1 MGALPTVGGGG
12 SVIGRAGSGPAGA
25 GFVNSRRMWGRARIL
40 LPLLAAVSVAGG
52 GAAVAT
58 GAGQRAV
65 SGSAVS
71 GSAGGPELSRAGEAW
86 HWIRKLQ
93 TTGSVLQITAHPDD
107 ENGALLTMLSRG
119 LGVRTALLSLTRG
132 EAGANAVGP
141 ELFDDLGWIRA
152 AELEAAGRWYGLD
165 RIYFTPLADYG
176 FSKSLEEA
184 QRSWDE
190 EAALADVVEIVRRER
205 PLVVLARF
213 RGGPEDGHGQ
223 HRFAGRLAAR
233 AFDAAPDLF
242 AFPPRE
248 GRRGYLP
255 GALFVRE
262 RGGDDSGGEGGAG
275 EGVVSLDLSGSRAW
289 LPGSF
294 AETAALGLSLQRS
307 QTRGV
312 VRSSGRDPG
321 RGPTAVLRRVDDGGA
336 VGGADGGGGADLLGL
351 LAPENASLSA
361 RFGAVVPRRLAE
373 HLRELDAAFAAIAIR
388 FDWRAPERSLPAL
401 GAALAGVRDLL
412 GERSPSGFFD
422 VRHELERKEEQL
434 VAAVL
439 AAAGVRMEAVARA
452 PGEAAADRGP
462 FAGPAAFGPVVPG
475 QEFVVEA
482 AVSAL
487 SPAVV
492 SGVSVAGPGEVS
504 AIEGVIGREIGGAV
518 GGAPGNEGRG
528 AGGGEVGGEV
538 RAPGGREVL
547 GEVGR
552 PGAGGVGAESGG
564 GEDGQSSRSG
574 AFRVVVA
581 EEAPPLSYP
590 VFRSGISENR
600 YRTEGDWS
608 RAAPPPAFTAT
619 ARLSIPGGTGGS
631 GREPGGAAVGLP
643 EPGLMVPV
651 GAVPSGGGGEDER
664 VEVEVTVPVE
674 RFEANLPYGYER
686 RVLEV
691 LPPVSVAFEPDFAVA
706 FPASAESGFEVA
718 LAAAGQ
724 AAGEFRL
731 ALSAPAGFRV
741 EPAERWVRFDRAGES
756 SRVRFRVFP
765 GGDSE
770 GSGVVIRAT
779 VAAAE
784 SGEGSDGFG
793 EAAPAVG
800 YTRIAHRD
808 LPLGYGIRPADLRV
822 ATLDRALPGGLVVG
836 FVVGAGD
843 RVPEALAALGA
854 EVRLLDDEAL
864 AGGPLDDFA
873 AVVVGTRAYAFRP
886 ALHGANDRLLDY
898 ARGGGHLVVLY
909 NTEELVLAEH
919 APFPGVLPRRS
930 EEVSEED
937 APVTILAP
945 DHPLLTRP
953 FRIGAA
959 DFEGWVEQ
967 RGSKFW
973 SEWDARYTP
982 LFETNDAG
990 QAPQRGGA
998 LTAAVGDGRYTYFAY
1013 ALHRQLPEAV
1023 PGAFRLLANLVSWR
1037 RLAGDGAAGS
1047 GSGGRSVSGEEG
1059 AASAAGP
1066 GGDGAGDD
1074 GPGGAGRRDSGV
1086 DHRTPSVGRTGT
1098 PAKRGGR

>member
-1 MGALPTVGGGG
+1 
-12 SVIGRAGSGPAGA
+12 
-25 GFVNSRRMWGRARIL
+25 MWGRGRIL
-40 LPLLAAVSVAGG
+40 FALLAAASVVGS
-52 GAAVAT
+52 AAASGR
-58 GAGQRAV
+58 GAGQGSVSGGAV
-65 SGSAVS
+65 SASA
-71 GSAGGPELSRAGEAW
+71 AGPELSRAGEAW
-86 HWIRKLQ
+86 HWIQKLQ

-141 ELFDDLGWIRA
+141 ELFDELGWIRA
-152 AELEAAGRWYGLD
+152 AEMEAAGKWYGLD
-165 RIYFTPLADYG
+165 RIYYTPLADYG

-190 EAALADVVEIVRRER
+190 EAALADVVEILRRER

-213 RGGPEDGHGQ
+213 SGGPEDGHGQ
-223 HRFAGRLAAR
+223 HRFAGRLTAR

-262 RGGDDSGGEGGAG
+262 RGGVDGGG

-289 LPGSF
+289 LPYSF
-294 AETAALGLSLQRS
+294 AEMAAFGLSLQRS

-312 VRSSGRDPG
+312 VRGLGGVPGSDGG
-321 RGPTAVLRRVDDGGA
+321 RGRRSLLRRVDS
-336 VGGADGGGGADLLGL
+336 GGGSEGGEEGGTGADLLAL
-351 LAPENASLSA
+351 LGPARASLSA
-361 RFGAVVPRRLAE
+361 RFGAVVPGRLAE

-439 AAAGVRMEAVARA
+439 AAGGVRMEAVARA
-452 PGEAAADRGP
+452 PGEAAADLGP

-475 QEFVVEA
+475 QEFVAEVS
-482 AVSAL
+482 VSAL
-487 SPAVV
+487 APLAVA
-492 SGVSVAGPGEVS
+492 GVSVAGRGAISGLDGS
-504 AIEGVIGREIGGAV
+504 AEAAV
-518 GGAPGNEGRG
+518 GGEDA
-528 AGGGEVGGEV
+528 
-538 RAPGGREVL
+538 
-547 GEVGR
+547 R
-552 PGAGGVGAESGG
+552 PGASRPPSLPAFRSSPAEVARTG
-564 GEDGQSSRSG
+564 RSG
-574 AFRVVVA
+574 VFRVVVA
-581 EEAPPLSYP
+581 GDAPPLSYP

-608 RAAPPPAFTAT
+608 RAAPLPAFTAT
-619 ARLSIPGGTGGS
+619 ARLTIPGGA
-631 GREPGGAAVGLP
+631 GGAGRDSGAAAVALP

-651 GAVPSGGGGEDER
+651 GAVPVRADGAEDR
-664 VEVEVTVPVE
+664 VEVEVRVPVE

-691 LPPVSVAFEPDFAVA
+691 LPPVSVAFEPGFAA
-706 FPASAESGFEVA
+706 ALPGSAESGFEVV
-718 LAAAGQ
+718 LAAAGH

-741 EPAERWVRFDRAGES
+741 APAERRVRFDRAGES
-756 SRVRFRVFP
+756 ARVGFRVFP
-765 GGDSE
+765 GES
-770 GSGVVIRAT
+770 SGPGAVIRAT
-779 VAAAE
+779 VAAVGTA
-784 SGEGSDGFG
+784 DGVG

-800 YTRIAHRD
+800 YTRIAQRD
-808 LPLGYGIRPADLRV
+808 LPLGYGIRPAALRV
-822 ATLDRALPGGLVVG
+822 VALGSALPADLVVG

-864 AGGPLDDFA
+864 AGAALDRFD
-873 AVVVGTRAYAFRP
+873 AVVLGTRAYAFRP
-886 ALHGANDRLLDY
+886 ALHGANERLLDY

-909 NTEELVLAEH
+909 NTDELVPAEH

-937 APVTILAP
+937 APVAILAP

-953 FRIGAA
+953 FRIGPA
-959 DFEGWVEQ
+959 DFAGWVEQ

-998 LTAAVGDGRYTYFAY
+998 LTAAVGEGRYTYFAY

-1047 GSGGRSVSGEEG
+1047 GNGPGDGVDG
-1059 AASAAGP
+1059 AASAAGRGN
-1066 GGDGAGDD
+1066 GG
-1074 GPGGAGRRDSGV
+1074 PEGAGRAEGSV
-1086 DHRTPSVGRTGT
+1086 DDGT
-1098 PAKRGGR
+1098 PAVGRVGPAGKRWGR

>member
-1 MGALPTVGGGG
+1 
-12 SVIGRAGSGPAGA
+12 
-25 GFVNSRRMWGRARIL
+25 MWGRRRIL
-40 LPLLAAVSVAGG
+40 LALLAAASVAGSAAASG
-52 GAAVAT
+52 RAAGQGAVSGAAV
-58 GAGQRAV
+58 
-65 SGSAVS
+65 SA
-71 GSAGGPELSRAGEAW
+71 SAAGPELSRAGEAW
-86 HWIRKLQ
+86 HWIQKLQ

-132 EAGANAVGP
+132 EAGANALGP

-152 AELEAAGRWYGLD
+152 AEMEAAGWWYGLD

-190 EAALADVVEIVRRER
+190 EAALAEVVEILRRER

-213 RGGPEDGHGQ
+213 NGGPEDGHGQ
-223 HRFAGRLAAR
+223 HRFAGRLTAR

-262 RGGDDSGGEGGAG
+262 RGGDDGGGGVA

-289 LPGSF
+289 LPYSF
-294 AETAALGLSLQRS
+294 VEMAALGLSLQRS

-312 VRSSGRDPG
+312 VRGLGGVPGSDGGR
-321 RGPTAVLRRVDDGGA
+321 TALLRRVDDGGA
-336 VGGADGGGGADLLGL
+336 GGGSEGGEEGGVGADLLAL
-351 LAPENASLSA
+351 LAPERASLGA

-434 VAAVL
+434 VAALL
-439 AAAGVRMEAVARA
+439 AAGGVRMEAVARA
-452 PGEAAADRGP
+452 PGSAAGDRGP

-475 QEFVVEA
+475 QEFVVEV

-504 AIEGVIGREIGGAV
+504 AIEGGIGREIGGPV
-518 GGAPGNEGRG
+518 EGASGNE
-528 AGGGEVGGEV
+528 GGGEVG
-538 RAPGGREVL
+538 A
-547 GEVGR
+547 EVGR
-552 PGAGGVGAESGG
+552 PGVGGVGAGSVGAGG
-564 GEDGQSSRSG
+564 GEDGQSSRSR

-581 EEAPPLSYP
+581 EDAPPLSYP

-608 RAAPPPAFTAT
+608 RAAPPPAFTAI
-619 ARLSIPGGTGGS
+619 ARLSV
-631 GREPGGAAVGLP
+631 PGGAGGAGRGPGASAVALP
-643 EPGLMVPV
+643 EPGLMVPI
-651 GAVPSGGGGEDER
+651 GAVPGRAAGAEDR
-664 VEVEVTVPVE
+664 VEVAVRVPVE
-674 RFEANLPYGYER
+674 RFEANLPFGYEK

-691 LPPVSVAFEPDFAVA
+691 LPPASVAFEPDFAVA
-706 FPASAESGFEVA
+706 FPGSVESGFEVV
-718 LAAAGQ
+718 LAASGH
-724 AAGEFRL
+724 AAGEFRV

-741 EPAERWVRFDRAGES
+741 APGERRVRFGRAGES
-756 SRVRFRVFP
+756 ARVRFRVFP
-765 GGDSE
+765 GDGGSE
-770 GSGVVIRAT
+770 GSGAGAVIRAT
-779 VAAAE
+779 VAAVGAGG
-784 SGEGSDGFG
+784 GEPV
-793 EAAPAVG
+793 EAVG

-808 LPLGYGIRPADLRV
+808 LPLGYGIRPAALRV
-822 ATLDRALPGGLVVG
+822 VALDAAPPEGLAVG

-843 RVPEALAALGA
+843 RVPEALGALGA

-864 AGGPLDDFA
+864 AGGPLDDFD
-873 AVVVGTRAYAFRP
+873 AVVLGTRAYAFRP
-886 ALHGANDRLLDY
+886 ALIAANDRLLDY

-909 NTEELVLAEH
+909 NTDELVPAEH
-919 APFPGVLPRRS
+919 APFPGALPRRS

-937 APVTILAP
+937 APVAILAAG
-945 DHPLLTRP
+945 HPLLTRP
-953 FRIGAA
+953 YRIGPA
-959 DFEGWVEQ
+959 DFAGWVEQ

-973 SEWDARYTP
+973 SGWDARYTP

-998 LTAAVGDGRYTYFAY
+998 LTAAVGEGRYTYFAF

-1047 GSGGRSVSGEEG
+1047 GNGSGNGPEGGGGR
-1059 AASAAGP
+1059 
-1066 GGDGAGDD
+1066 
-1074 GPGGAGRRDSGV
+1074 
-1086 DHRTPSVGRTGT
+1086 
-1098 PAKRGGR
+1098 

>member
-1 MGALPTVGGGG
+1 MR
-12 SVIGRAGSGPAGA
+12 GRG
-25 GFVNSRRMWGRARIL
+25 RIL
-40 LPLLAAVSVAGG
+40 FALLAAASVVGS
-52 GAAVAT
+52 AAAFGR
-58 GAGQRAV
+58 GAGQGSVSGGAV
-65 SGSAVS
+65 SASA
-71 GSAGGPELSRAGEAW
+71 AGPELSRAGEAW

-152 AELEAAGRWYGLD
+152 AEMEAAGKWYGLD

-176 FSKSLEEA
+176 FSKTLEEA

-223 HRFAGRLAAR
+223 HRFAGRLTAR
-233 AFDAAPDLF
+233 AFDAAPDLY

-262 RGGDDSGGEGGAG
+262 RGGDDSSGGVA

-289 LPGSF
+289 LPYSF
-294 AETAALGLSLQRS
+294 VEMAALGLSLQRS

-312 VRSSGRDPG
+312 VRSSGRVPG
-321 RGPTAVLRRVDDGGA
+321 PGPMALLRRVDDGGA
-336 VGGADGGGGADLLGL
+336 GGGPEGGEEGGVGADLLAL
-351 LAPENASLSA
+351 LAPERASLGA

-401 GAALAGVRDLL
+401 GAALAGVRELL

-439 AAAGVRMEAVARA
+439 AAGGVRMEAVARA

-475 QEFVVEA
+475 QEFVVEV

-504 AIEGVIGREIGGAV
+504 AIEGGIGREIEGPVEGAV
-518 GGAPGNEGRG
+518 EGASGNE
-528 AGGGEVGGEV
+528 GGGEVGAEV
-538 RAPGGREVL
+538 RAPRGREVR
-547 GEVGR
+547 GKVGR
-552 PGAGGVGAESGG
+552 PGVGGVGAESVGAGG
-564 GEDGQSSRSG
+564 GEDGQSSRSR

-581 EEAPPLSYP
+581 EDAPPLSYP

-608 RAAPPPAFTAT
+608 RGAPPPAFTAI
-619 ARLSIPGGTGGS
+619 ARLSV
-631 GREPGGAAVGLP
+631 PGGAGGAGRGPGASAVALP

-651 GAVPSGGGGEDER
+651 GAVPGRAAEDR
-664 VEVEVTVPVE
+664 VEVEVRVPVE

-706 FPASAESGFEVA
+706 LPGSAESGFEVA
-718 LAAAGQ
+718 LAAAGH
-724 AAGEFRL
+724 AAGEFRV

-741 EPAERWVRFDRAGES
+741 APGERRVRFGRAGES
-756 SRVRFRVFP
+756 ARVRFRVFP
-765 GGDSE
+765 GDGGSE
-770 GSGVVIRAT
+770 GSGAGAVIRAT
-779 VAAAE
+779 VAAVGA
-784 SGEGSDGFG
+784 GDG
-793 EAAPAVG
+793 EAVAAVG
-800 YTRIAHRD
+800 YTRIGHRG
-808 LPLGYGIRPADLRV
+808 LPLGYGIRPAALRV
-822 ATLDRALPGGLVVG
+822 VALDSALPGDLVVG

-864 AGGPLDDFA
+864 AGGPLDRFD
-873 AVVVGTRAYAFRP
+873 AVVLGTRAYAFRP
-886 ALHGANDRLLDY
+886 ALHGANDRLLDF
-898 ARGGGHLVVLY
+898 ARGGGHLIVLY
-909 NTEELVLAEH
+909 NTDELVPAEH

-937 APVTILAP
+937 APVAILAP

-953 FRIGAA
+953 YRIGPA
-959 DFEGWVEQ
+959 DFAGWVEQ

-973 SEWDARYTP
+973 SGWDARYTP

-998 LTAAVGDGRYTYFAY
+998 LTAAVGEGRYTYFAY

-1037 RLAGDGAAGS
+1037 RLAEDGAAAGS
-1047 GSGGRSVSGEEG
+1047 ENGPGSGG
-1059 AASAAGP
+1059 
-1066 GGDGAGDD
+1066 
-1074 GPGGAGRRDSGV
+1074 GR
-1086 DHRTPSVGRTGT
+1086 
-1098 PAKRGGR
+1098 